1 MPRAERVR
9 PKRNGQRWKAA
20 KVMPAHVRP
29 VLHGFSFAAPDL
41 EQVKRE
47 AIEARELMKEQ

>member
-1 MPRAERVR
+1 MR

-47 AIEARELMKEQ
+47 AVEARELLKEQ